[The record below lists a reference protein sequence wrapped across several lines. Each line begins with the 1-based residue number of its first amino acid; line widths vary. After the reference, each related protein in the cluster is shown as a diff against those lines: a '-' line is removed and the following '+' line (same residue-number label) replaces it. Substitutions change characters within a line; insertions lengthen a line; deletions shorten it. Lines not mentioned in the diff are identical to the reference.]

1 MQIVNVRFHVKP
13 ELADAFPA
21 AIADL
26 VDATRAEPGNLWY
39 LWSRSLDDPSEFVVL
54 EGYTDD
60 GFAAHAQSAHFQSPT
75 RNTSQIAAIA
85 ASMTASASP
94 RRAQIRAAAL
104 SGIRS

>member
-60 GFAAHAQSAHFQSPT
+60 GFAALGVDRLVMLATGA
-75 RNTSQIAAIA
+75 RRIADVLW
-85 ASMTASASP
+85 TP
-94 RRAQIRAAAL
+94 PV
-104 SGIRS
+104 

>member
-60 GFAAHAQSAHFQSPT
+60 GFA
-75 RNTSQIAAIA
+75 TSRPAA
-85 ASMTASASP
+85 P
-94 RRAQIRAAAL
+94 R
-104 SGIRS
+104 SIRSW

>member
-60 GFAAHAQSAHFQSPT
+60 GFAAHAQSAHFQAGGAKIHPFLVKT
-75 RNTSQIAAIA
+75 PEIIVRQVPGDGWDQLGVLAVD
-85 ASMTASASP
+85 
-94 RRAQIRAAAL
+94 
-104 SGIRS
+104 